1 MSTATFEG
9 TEPITQQKL
18 SKSERAEQRAER
30 AREHAKIKAE
40 KKAAYAPVQFAR
52 KEYYSVGSQFSRTSP
67 EFLSVLKR
75 YRDAL
80 ASYEEFLFQ
89 RYGLDV
95 VDSAHE
101 TEILRASSVANFGF
115 GHVTLEHLR
124 AVGIGAGAGV
134 LTHTGGAAA
143 LTIVGTGI
151 AVGAGTSLV
160 IEKVDKDIEE
170 VFSKKE
176 KNAREKGMSLS
187 DFRKEHKSL
196 LVQRAESIKKRKY
209 ARMATRYVLTGGTV
223 LFTGAV
229 SADHMGHS
237 LGQMLSSWVRE
248 QIHTLGVNDST
259 ANYLA
264 DGNGM
269 YQKAVH
275 AIGSAVGS
283 VWNEFLGAKDA
294 GAAPLPPGGVHP
306 SELPGNGGGTP
317 EVGRTQL
324 ITHFGSAPWAR
335 SLTEALNPRSISEAA
350 DVLIRGGMNPEARE
364 EFIAAANA
372 FRNNQSPEFVD
383 FTRREWE
390 AQAFRTRGVPS
401 VLGDGVDRVLFDAS
415 REPGFRG
422 EHPPVYRAL
431 KMPFSYTDARGVLH
445 EVMVEIPIGKA
456 DGSGEQD
463 CYNFSL
469 YSDSTVVT
477 PPPTPE
483 AFVPPPTPERPVL
496 VVPRVIWSEQSGF
509 VASDCTSCGPEMK
522 ITNLRILEYRG
533 ESLEEARQYMIA
545 ALSERSAWVDYQRNM
560 DYKFV
565 YLRFHNNLTGVD
577 TFHCL
582 NLENNQF
589 SQPTIVTDRG
599 TEVVRTAEQFDG
611 LVTGTSEEWK
621 MTGSARSARG
631 SDISVLSP
639 KDPMPLF
646 AVDPDGD
653 GRPNRFVPGMDING
667 NGILEA
673 NEIGRTLNDVVDNQ
687 MYLIGNDIIPQEGGS
702 PDAQAVLE
710 RTFLSRIPE
719 AFIQGRTE
727 GARFAALKAEFGGI
741 LSDEQIR
748 ELGRWLHFYE
758 ELHTTPAH
766 PDGAAAYR
774 NSDGSPKVI
783 FQFLREGIT
792 ETARPQNGSVGD
804 FPDLRRAQ

>member
-1 MSTATFEG
+1 MTTATFEG
-9 TEPITQQKL
+9 AESVTQPKL

-89 RYGLDV
+89 RYGLDA

-160 IEKVDKDIEE
+160 IEKVDKDIEK

-283 VWNEFLGAKDA
+283 VWNEFLGAKEA
-294 GAAPLPPGGVHP
+294 GAAVLPPGGVHP
-306 SELPGNGGGTP
+306 SELPSGGGAP

-335 SLTEALNPRSISEAA
+335 NLAGVFAPQAKIDAGNM
-350 DVLIRGGMNPEARE
+350 LIRGGMSPEALRGFYVAMDAE
-364 EFIAAANA
+364 AIKVDHTYIEF
-372 FRNNQSPEFVD
+372 SS
-383 FTRREWE
+383 REWE
-390 AQAFRTRGVPS
+390 AQAFRVGGVPR
-401 VLGDGVDRVLFDAS
+401 VLGEGADRVLFDAS
-415 REPGFRG
+415 KEPGFRG
-422 EHPPVYRAL
+422 GTPPMYRAL
-431 KMPFSYTDARGVLH
+431 EMPYQYTDSLGRLH
-445 EVMVEIPIGKA
+445 NVIIEIPVGRA
-456 DGSGEQD
+456 DGSGEF
-463 CYNFSL
+463 CGNVSL
-469 YSDSTVVT
+469 LKDEIVT
-477 PPPTPE
+477 PNVPAE
-483 AFVPPPTPERPVL
+483 AFVPPPTPEKPVL
-496 VVPRVIWSEQSGF
+496 VAPRALWSEQSGF

-533 ESLEEARQYMIA
+533 ESLEEARQYMIR
-545 ALSERSAWVDYQRNM
+545 ALSERSAWIDYQKNM

-577 TFHCL
+577 TYHCL
-582 NLENNQF
+582 NLETNQF

-621 MTGSARSARG
+621 MAGAAGSARG

-673 NEIGRTLNDVVDNQ
+673 NEIGRNLNDVVNNQ
-687 MYLIGNDIIPQEGGS
+687 MYLIGNDIIPQEGGA
-702 PDAQAVLE
+702 PNAQAVLE

-719 AFIQGRTE
+719 GFIQGRTE
-727 GARFAALKAEFGGI
+727 GARFAALKAEFGGS

-758 ELHTTPAH
+758 ELHKTPAH
-766 PDGAAAYR
+766 PDGAAALR
-774 NSDGSPKVI
+774 NPDGSAKVI
-783 FQFLREGIT
+783 FQFLREGIA
-792 ETARPQNGSVGD
+792 ETARPRDGSVGD